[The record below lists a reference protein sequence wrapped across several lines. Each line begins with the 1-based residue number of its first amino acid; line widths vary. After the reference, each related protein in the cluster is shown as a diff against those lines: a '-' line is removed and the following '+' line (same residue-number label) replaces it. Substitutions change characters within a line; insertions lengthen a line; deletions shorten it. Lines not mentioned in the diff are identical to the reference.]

1 MMTALHSQRNTLAPA
16 TVLCAAMPLPVAGD
30 SVPEWIH
37 VLPAGTFTGADG
49 RGPYR
54 VDDAQKLVTDSL
66 EAMNGAG
73 VIDESHA
80 TDWAVPRGGPA
91 PARGWIKALEARND
105 GIWAKVEW
113 TESGKALMA
122 DHAYR
127 HISPA
132 IRHTKDGKVLAI
144 LRASLVNSPNFRG
157 LTALHQEQDMNELL
171 AQLIA
176 ALGLPAETTAETAI
190 ERVTALHAAEGE
202 ASTSLQSALDP
213 IAKAAGIDAGSDAA
227 TVLAGVQRLADAKP
241 GEAGST
247 VVTALQAE
255 LKTVTEQLTS
265 LQSAQATDKA
275 TAFVDGAIKAGRVG
289 VKPLRDHYIA
299 RHAKDAE
306 AVEKEINSFP
316 ILGPSGATI
325 EPPKPGPDGGVS
337 LNAPEREAALALGL
351 DPKAYAETLKAERE
365 EAI

>member
-1 MMTALHSQRNTLAPA
+1 MMTALHSQRNTPLTA
-16 TVLCAAMPLPVAGD
+16 LCAAMPLPAAQND
-30 SVPEWIH
+30 DVPEWIH
-37 VLPAGTFTGADG
+37 ILPAGEFSGADG

-54 VDDAQKLVTDSL
+54 VENAQKLVEASL

-73 VIDESHA
+73 VIDENHA
-80 TDWAVPRGGPA
+80 TDLALPRGDPA
-91 PARGWIKALEARND
+91 PARGWIKEMAARAD

-113 TESGKALMA
+113 TPTGRALLSE
-122 DHAYR
+122 HAYR
-127 HISPA
+127 NISPVIVHA
-132 IRHTKDGKVLAI
+132 KDGTVLAI
-144 LRASLVNSPNFRG
+144 LRASLVNKPNLRG

-171 AQLIA
+171 AQLLA
-176 ALGLPAETTAETAI
+176 ALGLPAETKAETAI

-325 EPPKPGPDGGVS
+325 EPPSERKDGEVS
-337 LNAPEREAALALGL
+337 LNAAEKEVATMLGL
-351 DPKAYAETLKAERE
+351 DLKTYAETLKAERE
-365 EAI
+365 EARA

>member
-16 TVLCAAMPLPVAGD
+16 TVLCAAMPLPEAG
-30 SVPEWIH
+30 VPEWIH

-54 VDDAQKLVTDSL
+54 IEDAQKLVTDSL
-66 EAMNGAG
+66 AAMNGAG

-91 PARGWIKALEARND
+91 PARGWIKALEARDD

-132 IRHTKDGKVLAI
+132 IRHTKDGKVMAI

-157 LTALHQEQDMNELL
+157 LTALHQEQQMNELL
-171 AQLIA
+171 AQLLA
-176 ALGLPAETTAETAI
+176 ALGLPADTTAETAI

-213 IAKAAGIDAGSDAA
+213 IAKAAGIKEGSDAA
-227 TVLAGVQRLADAKP
+227 TVLAGVQKLSEAKP
-241 GEAGST
+241 GDSDDT

-325 EPPKPGPDGGVS
+325 EPPSEKKDGEVS
-337 LNAPEREAALALGL
+337 LNAAEKEVATVLGL
-351 DPKAYAETLKAERE
+351 DPKTYAETLKAERQ
-365 EAI
+365 EARA